1 LTYTLPATHTAAAGA
16 GWIGRRELV
25 LWVVAAIL
33 ANQALHVLD
42 LGTPSAFLVSVLSL
56 NLVYLLAGIV
66 IVNRVLGSDGCAV
79 ATRLEVVLGIGVL
92 IAMAITGLVGYR
104 MGIGVVS
111 TAVALYAL
119 GRAGL
124 DQSLRAA
131 GAVLLALS
139 ANLVWGPIFFQLV
152 TPELLAADAFL
163 VRGFLFFGGADV
175 SVNGLTFANAQG
187 HQVTLAGACSSFKN
201 LSMGLLAGVA
211 ITMALRP
218 RFVRRDV
225 VAIAAVCAI
234 MVLLNAARVGLLAAS
249 EASHLYW
256 HDGDGAVILAMVQTA
271 LILALAFIGAH
282 WATRSAAS

>member
-1 LTYTLPATHTAAAGA
+1 MAAAGD

-42 LGTPSAFLVSVLSL
+42 LGTPFAFLVSVLSL

-66 IVNRVLGSDGCAV
+66 IVSRVLGSNGCVV
-79 ATRLEVVLGIGVL
+79 ATRLEVALGFGAL

-124 DQSLRAA
+124 DQSLRAS

-139 ANLVWGPIFFQLV
+139 ANLVWAPIFFQLV

-163 VRGFLFFGGADV
+163 VRGFLMFSGAEV
-175 SVNGLTFANAQG
+175 SVNGLTFENGEG
-187 HQVTLAGACSSFKN
+187 HRVTLVGACSSFKN

-211 ITMALRP
+211 ITMALRTH
-218 RFVRRDV
+218 FVRRDV

-234 MVLLNAARVGLLAAS
+234 MALLNALRVVLLAAN

-256 HDGDGAVILAMVQTA
+256 HDGNGAPILAMFQTA
-271 LILALAFIGAH
+271 LIVALAFIGAH